1 MLRFFHPRLSLSRHL
16 PGGVDAHCHLLPG
29 VDDGAAS
36 AEEALSIIRGQQA
49 LGLRGAICTP
59 HIMARYPQN
68 TPDHLR
74 LVFNCFV
81 ADLEDKGIAT
91 GSSRCS
97 SPSESGNTPDHLRQ
111 VFADFQSIVN
121 RQSAIVNFRLHL
133 AAEYM
138 LDEAFPRHLASGD
151 LLTIDPVWLTQ
162 PQPPNLNIPE
172 GLGVALAETGKSKIQ
187 NQDTAVNSV
196 PTCLTTSGKNVH
208 STSKIQNP
216 KSSIAQSTRNYVL
229 VELPQY
235 LLPPGWQDMLDS
247 ILAAGHTPLLA
258 HPERYLRIL
267 DEADLRA
274 MAERGIAL
282 QGNLGSLTGYYGS
295 RVKSLAQSLHADGL
309 YTTWGTDS
317 HSYGMLRQLK
327 LTA

>member
-1 MLRFFHPRLSLSRHL
+1 MLNFFQPRLSLRRHL

-68 TPDHLR
+68 TPACLR
-74 LVFNCFV
+74 
-81 ADLEDKGIAT
+81 E
-91 GSSRCS
+91 
-97 SPSESGNTPDHLRQ
+97 Q
-111 VFADFQSIVN
+111 FAQFTSIVN
-121 RQSAIVNFRLHL
+121 SQSSIGNFRLHL

-151 LLTIDPVWLTQ
+151 LLTIPAS
-162 PQPPNLNIPE
+162 E
-172 GLGVALAETGKSKIQ
+172 LGT
-187 NQDTAVNSV
+187 SV
-196 PTCLTTSGKNVH
+196 PKDNT
-208 STSKIQNP
+208 
-216 KSSIAQSTRNYVL
+216 TRNYVL

-247 ILAAGHTPLLA
+247 ILAAGHIPLLA

-267 DEADLRA
+267 EEADLRA
-274 MAERGIAL
+274 LVARGIAL

-295 RVKSLAQSLHADGL
+295 RVKAIAQSLLADKL
-309 YTTWGTDS
+309 YTTFGTDS

>member
-1 MLRFFHPRLSLSRHL
+1 MLRFFQPRLSLRRHL

-29 VDDGAAS
+29 VDDGAES

-68 TPDHLR
+68 TPACLR
-74 LVFNCFV
+74 
-81 ADLEDKGIAT
+81 E
-91 GSSRCS
+91 
-97 SPSESGNTPDHLRQ
+97 Q
-111 VFADFQSIVN
+111 FAQFTSIVN
-121 RQSAIVNFRLHL
+121 SQSSIGNFRLHL

-151 LLTIDPVWLTQ
+151 LLTIPAS
-162 PQPPNLNIPE
+162 E
-172 GLGVALAETGKSKIQ
+172 LGT
-187 NQDTAVNSV
+187 SV
-196 PTCLTTSGKNVH
+196 PKDNTTG
-208 STSKIQNP
+208 
-216 KSSIAQSTRNYVL
+216 NYVL

-267 DEADLRA
+267 EEGDLRA
-274 MAERGIAL
+274 LAARGIAL
-282 QGNLGSLTGYYGS
+282 QGNLGSLTGYYGT
-295 RVKSLAQSLHADGL
+295 RVKAIAQSLHADGL
-309 YTTWGTDS
+309 YTTWGTDA
-317 HSYGMLRQLK
+317 HSPGMLRQLK
-327 LTA
+327 LAA

>member
-1 MLRFFHPRLSLSRHL
+1 MLNFFQPRLSLRRHL

-68 TPDHLR
+68 TPACLR
-74 LVFNCFV
+74 
-81 ADLEDKGIAT
+81 E
-91 GSSRCS
+91 
-97 SPSESGNTPDHLRQ
+97 Q
-111 VFADFQSIVN
+111 FAQFTSIVN
-121 RQSAIVNFRLHL
+121 RQSSVVNFRLHL

-138 LDEAFPRHLASGD
+138 LDEAFPRHLSSGD
-151 LLTIDPVWLTQ
+151 LLTIPAS
-162 PQPPNLNIPE
+162 E
-172 GLGVALAETGKSKIQ
+172 LGT
-187 NQDTAVNSV
+187 SV
-196 PTCLTTSGKNVH
+196 PKDNTTG
-208 STSKIQNP
+208 
-216 KSSIAQSTRNYVL
+216 NYVL

-267 DEADLRA
+267 EEADLRA
-274 MAERGIAL
+274 LAARGIAL
-282 QGNLGSLTGYYGS
+282 QGNLGSLTGYYGT
-295 RVKSLAQSLHADGL
+295 RVKSLAQSLLADKL
-309 YTTWGTDS
+309 YTTFGTDS

>member
-1 MLRFFHPRLSLSRHL
+1 MLSFFHPRLSLRRHL

-29 VDDGAAS
+29 VDDGAES

-74 LVFNCFV
+74 QVFNCFV
-81 ADLEDKGIAT
+81 ADLEDKGIAM

-97 SPSESGNTPDHLRQ
+97 SPSESGNTPAYLREQ
-111 VFADFQSIVN
+111 FAQFTSIVN
-121 RQSAIVNFRLHL
+121 SQSSIVNFRLHL

-151 LLTIDPVWLTQ
+151 LLTIPAS
-162 PQPPNLNIPE
+162 E
-172 GLGVALAETGKSKIQ
+172 LGT
-187 NQDTAVNSV
+187 SV
-196 PTCLTTSGKNVH
+196 PKDNTTG
-208 STSKIQNP
+208 
-216 KSSIAQSTRNYVL
+216 NYVL

-247 ILAAGHTPLLA
+247 ILAVGHTPLLA

-267 DEADLRA
+267 EEADIRA

-295 RVKSLAQSLHADGL
+295 RVKAIAQALHADGL
-309 YTTWGTDS
+309 YTTFGTDS

>member
-1 MLRFFHPRLSLSRHL
+1 MLRFFQPRLSLRRHL

-74 LVFNCFV
+74 
-81 ADLEDKGIAT
+81 
-91 GSSRCS
+91 
-97 SPSESGNTPDHLRQ
+97 Q
-111 VFADFQSIVN
+111 VFANFTAAAGRELEHSKSKIQDSK
-121 RQSAIVNFRLHL
+121 FRLLL

-151 LLTIDPVWLTQ
+151 LLTIPAS
-162 PQPPNLNIPE
+162 E
-172 GLGVALAETGKSKIQ
+172 LGT
-187 NQDTAVNSV
+187 SV
-196 PTCLTTSGKNVH
+196 PKDNTTG
-208 STSKIQNP
+208 
-216 KSSIAQSTRNYVL
+216 NYVL

-267 DEADLRA
+267 DEADIRA
-274 MAERGIAL
+274 LAARGIAL

-295 RVKSLAQSLHADGL
+295 RVKAIAQSLHADGL
-309 YTTWGTDS
+309 YTTFGTDS

>member
-1 MLRFFHPRLSLSRHL
+1 MFRFFQPRLSLRRHL

-29 VDDGAAS
+29 VDDGAES

-68 TPDHLR
+68 TPEYLR
-74 LVFNCFV
+74 
-81 ADLEDKGIAT
+81 
-91 GSSRCS
+91 S
-97 SPSESGNTPDHLRQ
+97 

-121 RQSAIVNFRLHL
+121 RQSSIVNFQLHL

-151 LLTIDPVWLTQ
+151 LLTIPAS
-162 PQPPNLNIPE
+162 E
-172 GLGVALAETGKSKIQ
+172 LGT
-187 NQDTAVNSV
+187 SV
-196 PTCLTTSGKNVH
+196 PKDNTTG
-208 STSKIQNP
+208 
-216 KSSIAQSTRNYVL
+216 NYVL

-267 DEADLRA
+267 EEGDLRA
-274 MAERGIAL
+274 LVARGIAL

-295 RVKSLAQSLHADGL
+295 RVKAIAQSLHADKL
-309 YTTWGTDS
+309 YTTFGTDS

>member
-1 MLRFFHPRLSLSRHL
+1 MLSFFHPRLSLRRHL

-29 VDDGAAS
+29 VDDGAETP
-36 AEEALSIIRGQQA
+36 EEALSIIRGQQA

-74 LVFNCFV
+74 SVFNAFV
-81 ADLEDKGIAT
+81 ASI
-91 GSSRCS
+91 
-97 SPSESGNTPDHLRQ
+97 SPSPEATTPTLRNSYF
-111 VFADFQSIVN
+111 VIRTSEGPFALQ
-121 RQSAIVNFRLHL
+121 L

-151 LLTIDPVWLTQ
+151 LLTIPAS
-162 PQPPNLNIPE
+162 E
-172 GLGVALAETGKSKIQ
+172 LGT
-187 NQDTAVNSV
+187 SV
-196 PTCLTTSGKNVH
+196 PKDNTTG
-208 STSKIQNP
+208 
-216 KSSIAQSTRNYVL
+216 NYVL

-247 ILAAGHTPLLA
+247 VLALGHTPLLA

-267 DEADLRA
+267 EEGDIRA
-274 MAERGIAL
+274 LAERGIAL

-295 RVKSLAQSLHADGL
+295 RVKTIAQALHADGL
-309 YTTWGTDS
+309 YTTFGTDA
-317 HSYGMLRQLK
+317 HSPGMLRSLK

>member
-1 MLRFFHPRLSLSRHL
+1 MLHFFQPRLTLRRHL

-29 VDDGAAS
+29 VDDGAETP
-36 AEEALSIIRGQQA
+36 EEALSIIRGQQT

-68 TPDHLR
+68 TP
-74 LVFNCFV
+74 
-81 ADLEDKGIAT
+81 E
-91 GSSRCS
+91 
-97 SPSESGNTPDHLRQ
+97 HLRQ

-121 RQSAIVNFRLHL
+121 RQSAIGNFRLHL

-151 LLTIDPVWLTQ
+151 LLTIPASL
-162 PQPPNLNIPE
+162 IC
-172 GLGVALAETGKSKIQ
+172 
-187 NQDTAVNSV
+187 
-196 PTCLTTSGKNVH
+196 PTVSGKNVH
-208 STSKIQNP
+208 STFNIQNST
-216 KSSIAQSTRNYVL
+216 SSIGQSTQQFLL

-267 DEADLRA
+267 EEGDLRA
-274 MAERGIAL
+274 LVARGIAL

-295 RVKSLAQSLHADGL
+295 RVKAIAQSLLADGL
-309 YTTWGTDS
+309 YTTWGTDA
-317 HSYGMLRQLK
+317 HSPGMLRQLK
-327 LTA
+327 LAA

>member
-1 MLRFFHPRLSLSRHL
+1 MLNFFHPRLSLRRHL

-74 LVFNCFV
+74 
-81 ADLEDKGIAT
+81 
-91 GSSRCS
+91 
-97 SPSESGNTPDHLRQ
+97 Q
-111 VFADFQSIVN
+111 VFADFQS
-121 RQSAIVNFRLHL
+121 IVNFRLHL

-151 LLTIDPVWLTQ
+151 LLTIDASLICP
-162 PQPPNLNIPE
+162 
-172 GLGVALAETGKSKIQ
+172 
-187 NQDTAVNSV
+187 TASEK
-196 PTCLTTSGKNVH
+196 TSH

-216 KSSIAQSTRNYVL
+216 KSSIGQSTQQFLL

-267 DEADLRA
+267 EEGDLRA
-274 MAERGIAL
+274 LVARGIAL

-295 RVKSLAQSLHADGL
+295 RVKAIAQSLHADGL
-309 YTTWGTDS
+309 YTTWGTDA
-317 HSYGMLRQLK
+317 HSPGMLKSLK

>member
-1 MLRFFHPRLSLSRHL
+1 MLNFFHPRLSLRRHL

-29 VDDGAAS
+29 VDDGAES

-68 TPDHLR
+68 APEYLR
-74 LVFNCFV
+74 
-81 ADLEDKGIAT
+81 
-91 GSSRCS
+91 S
-97 SPSESGNTPDHLRQ
+97 

-121 RQSAIVNFRLHL
+121 RQSSIVNFRLHL

-151 LLTIDPVWLTQ
+151 LLTIPASL
-162 PQPPNLNIPE
+162 I
-172 GLGVALAETGKSKIQ
+172 S
-187 NQDTAVNSV
+187 
-196 PTCLTTSGKNVH
+196 PTVSEKTSH

-216 KSSIAQSTRNYVL
+216 KSSIGQSTQQFLL

-267 DEADLRA
+267 EEGDLRA
-274 MAERGIAL
+274 LAERGIAL

-295 RVKSLAQSLHADGL
+295 RVKAIAQSLHADGL
-309 YTTWGTDS
+309 YTTFGTDS

>member
-1 MLRFFHPRLSLSRHL
+1 MLSFFHSRLSLRRHL

-29 VDDGAAS
+29 VDDGAADR
-36 AEEALSIIRGQQA
+36 EEALSIIRGQQA
-49 LGLRGAICTP
+49 LDLRGAICTP

-68 TPDHLR
+68 TPEYLR
-74 LVFNCFV
+74 QVFNCFV

-97 SPSESGNTPDHLRQ
+97 SPSESGNTPDHLRS

-121 RQSAIVNFRLHL
+121 RQSSIVNFRLHL

-138 LDEAFPRHLASGD
+138 LDEAFPRHLSSGD
-151 LLTIDPVWLTQ
+151 LLTIPAS
-162 PQPPNLNIPE
+162 E
-172 GLGVALAETGKSKIQ
+172 LGT
-187 NQDTAVNSV
+187 SV
-196 PTCLTTSGKNVH
+196 PKDNTTG
-208 STSKIQNP
+208 
-216 KSSIAQSTRNYVL
+216 NYVL

-267 DEADLRA
+267 EEADLRA
-274 MAERGIAL
+274 LAARGIAL

-295 RVKSLAQSLHADGL
+295 RVKAIAQALHADGL

>member
-1 MLRFFHPRLSLSRHL
+1 MLHFFHPRVSLRRHL

-36 AEEALSIIRGQQA
+36 AEEALGIIRGQQA

-68 TPDHLR
+68 TP
-74 LVFNCFV
+74 
-81 ADLEDKGIAT
+81 EY
-91 GSSRCS
+91 
-97 SPSESGNTPDHLRQ
+97 LRQ
-111 VFADFQSIVN
+111 VFADFQS
-121 RQSAIVNFRLHL
+121 IVNFRLHL

-151 LLTIDPVWLTQ
+151 LLTIDASLICPTASEKS
-162 PQPPNLNIPE
+162 LN
-172 GLGVALAETGKSKIQ
+172 GQ
-187 NQDTAVNSV
+187 
-196 PTCLTTSGKNVH
+196 
-208 STSKIQNP
+208 
-216 KSSIAQSTRNYVL
+216 SSIVNCQLRKSTRSFLL

-267 DEADLRA
+267 EEADIRA
-274 MAERGIAL
+274 LAARGIAL
-282 QGNLGSLTGYYGS
+282 QGNLGSLTGYYGT
-295 RVKSLAQSLHADGL
+295 RVKAIAQALHADGL
-309 YTTWGTDS
+309 YTTWGTDA
-317 HSYGMLRQLK
+317 HSPGMLKSLK

>member
-1 MLRFFHPRLSLSRHL
+1 MLRFFQPRLTLRRHL

-29 VDDGAAS
+29 VDDGAES

-74 LVFNCFV
+74 
-81 ADLEDKGIAT
+81 
-91 GSSRCS
+91 S
-97 SPSESGNTPDHLRQ
+97 

-121 RQSAIVNFRLHL
+121 RQSSIVNFRLHL

-151 LLTIDPVWLTQ
+151 LLTIPAS
-162 PQPPNLNIPE
+162 E
-172 GLGVALAETGKSKIQ
+172 LGA
-187 NQDTAVNSV
+187 SV
-196 PTCLTTSGKNVH
+196 PKDNTTGS
-208 STSKIQNP
+208 
-216 KSSIAQSTRNYVL
+216 YVL

-267 DEADLRA
+267 EEGDLRA
-274 MAERGIAL
+274 LAARGIAL

-295 RVKSLAQSLHADGL
+295 RVKAIAQSLHADGL
-309 YTTWGTDS
+309 YTTFGTDA
-317 HSYGMLRQLK
+317 HSPSMLKQLK
-327 LTA
+327 LAA